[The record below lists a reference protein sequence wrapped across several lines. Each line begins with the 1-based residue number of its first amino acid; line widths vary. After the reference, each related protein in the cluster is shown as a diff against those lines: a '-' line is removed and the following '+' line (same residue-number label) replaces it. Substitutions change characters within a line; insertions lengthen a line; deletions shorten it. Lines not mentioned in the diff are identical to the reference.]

1 MALTATSGGGNL
13 WDGPA
18 PTVVSLPFVDET
30 GAIDRSR
37 VLSEAVPLAKLVL
50 LVAAAAFLP
59 FSVVLLFGSYSIV
72 EPVFTLLTQFVIA
85 VGTGVV
91 LIYVVARG
99 VQVAEE

>member
-1 MALTATSGGGNL
+1 MWAR
-13 WDGPA
+13 PA

-30 GAIDRSR
+30 GAIDRNR

-59 FSVVLLFGSYSIV
+59 FSIVLLFGSYSIV
-72 EPVFTLLTQFVIA
+72 GPVFTLLSQFVLA

-91 LIYVVARG
+91 LMYVVARG
-99 VQVAEE
+99 VQIAEE